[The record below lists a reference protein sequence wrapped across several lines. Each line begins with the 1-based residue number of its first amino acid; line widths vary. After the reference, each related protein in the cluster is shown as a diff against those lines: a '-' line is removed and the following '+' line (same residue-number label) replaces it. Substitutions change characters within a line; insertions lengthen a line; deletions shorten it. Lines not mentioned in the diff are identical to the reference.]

1 MRHLIGIEHLSA
13 AQLLQLLESAESMV
27 EISSRELKKVPALRG
42 KTIVNFFFE
51 ASTRTRTSFEIA
63 AKRLSADVINLS
75 VATSSVSKGE
85 TLFDT
90 ARTLEAMAPDVIVV
104 RHASGGVPDFLARV
118 LSRVSIVNAGDG
130 MREHPTQALLDCL
143 TLKQHFAATR
153 KLSGTSAETSL
164 LALSGLKVAI
174 VGDVLHSRVAR
185 SNVWAHLLLG
195 NEVRLVG
202 PATLLPKEFQG
213 AFIPSTDNKL
223 PLDGAG
229 KSIPRGTLRIV
240 HSLEEGLAGADV
252 VMCLRVQT
260 ERLQQF
266 FLPTLEEYS
275 RTFGVS
281 EKVLAKVAP
290 RAVVLHPGPANR
302 GIEVS
307 SEVID
312 GPRSLVRNQVSN
324 GIAVRMAVLF
334 HVCTGSE
341 EVGVQGDQKS
351 QNTNPHLSGS
361 HPQGA
366 TQTAGAQL

>member
-13 AQLLQLLESAESMV
+13 AELLQLLESAEGMV

-42 KTIVNFFFE
+42 KTIVNLFFE

-75 VATSSVSKGE
+75 VSQSSVSKGE

-90 ARTLEAMAPDVIVV
+90 ARTLEAMAPDAIVV
-104 RHASGGVPDFLARV
+104 RHASSGVPDFLTRV
-118 LSRVSIVNAGDG
+118 LSRVAIVNAGDG

-143 TLKQHFAATR
+143 TLKQVFSERCRSDSNA
-153 KLSGTSAETSL
+153 SGESPIKN
-164 LALSGLKVAI
+164 ALSGLKIAI

-202 PATLLPKEFQG
+202 PATLLPKEFAS
-213 AFIPSTDNKL
+213 AFTRTEDSGT
-223 PLDGAG
+223 
-229 KSIPRGTLRIV
+229 RGTLQV
-240 HSLEEGLAGADV
+240 THSLAEGIAGADV

-260 ERLQQF
+260 ERLAQF

-275 RTFGVS
+275 RTFGIN
-281 EKVLAKVAP
+281 EKLLARHAP
-290 RAVVLHPGPANR
+290 QAVVLHPGPANR
-302 GIEVS
+302 GVEIS
-307 SEVID
+307 SEVMD
-312 GPRSLVRNQVSN
+312 GPRSLVRHQVSN

-334 HVCTGSE
+334 HSCTGPAVGAGGE
-341 EVGVQGDQKS
+341 EGASAVAASPKASVQS
-351 QNTNPHLSGS
+351 V
-361 HPQGA
+361 
-366 TQTAGAQL
+366 GAQG